1 MDLLAAAAVL
11 ALIVW
16 SMQSRATRAR
26 VHLLALHLQPYDIEK
41 LMQTLSEGYQRA
53 LAEEQVQRR
62 LAIWQLLE
70 SSQSRLA
77 EQVTRLASDLGQLP
91 ADRARMAKLPLR
103 SLSEPLLRLMPG
115 LQKRHAVDLR
125 ALMALHARSLTRA
138 ATPDAAGGP
147 SSRART
153 FLAEMLLLQHSCHW
167 FCRSRAL
174 ASARLLAH
182 HQSSYTQVLES
193 VDPTTRDNYLQLVGA
208 A

>member
-16 SMQSRATRAR
+16 SMQSRATRVR

-53 LAEEQVQRR
+53 LAEDQVQRR

-91 ADRARMAKLPLR
+91 ADQARMAKLPLR

-125 ALMALHARSLTRA
+125 ALMALHAKSLTRA